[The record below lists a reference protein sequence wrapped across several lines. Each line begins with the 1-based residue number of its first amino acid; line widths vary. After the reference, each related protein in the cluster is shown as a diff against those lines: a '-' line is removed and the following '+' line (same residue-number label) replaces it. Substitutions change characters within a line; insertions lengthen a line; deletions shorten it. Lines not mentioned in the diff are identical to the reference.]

1 MNAIPQAPLGLYV
14 LALSLVLSLLVSA
27 LVGLVIRDQPRRGHR
42 QGIRPQAGSDHGG
55 ATRGCA
61 N

>member
-14 LALSLVLSLLVSA
+14 LALTLVLSLLVSA
-27 LVGLVIRDQPRRGHR
+27 LVGLAIKDQPRRGDR
-42 QGIRPQAGSDHGG
+42 RGLRPQAGSDHGG
-55 ATRGCA
+55 ATHGCA